1 VRERLKHAKRYYD
14 AIREILLREWDP
26 IGVSEVPEAQ
36 DEYDGY
42 VYKIY
47 GMIARHELRQRLV
60 EHLWEIET
68 SRMGLIGD
76 RKRAEEI
83 ADRLI
88 GLRGEIQFDT

>member
-1 VRERLKHAKRYYD
+1 MKERLRRAKRYYG
-14 AIREILLREWDP
+14 AVREILLRQWDP
-26 IGVSEVPEAQ
+26 IGVSDVPEAQ

-47 GMIARHELRQRLV
+47 GMIARNEPRQRLV

-88 GLRGEIQFDT
+88 GLRGEIRFDT